1 MNILLV
7 DDNADYLQLLADMLY
22 ANGYTIHTASDGVE
36 ACDVLTSTDIDLIIS
51 DIKMPRLDGVKLHGF
66 ARQMEKHAQTK
77 FIFITAF
84 NEVYQNTLQLDPQID
99 IFLDK
104 STNIREIVQLVD
116 KLMFGK
122 FAGLW
127 N

>member
-7 DDNADYLQLLADMLY
+7 DDNADYVKLLGDMLY
-22 ANGYTIHTASDGVE
+22 ANGYSIHTASDGME
-36 ACDVLTSTDIDLIIS
+36 GCEILSSTEIDLIIS
-51 DIKMPRLDGVKLHGF
+51 DIKMPRLDGIKLHGF
-66 ARQMEKHAQTK
+66 ARNQERRARTK
-77 FIFITAF
+77 FVFITAF
-84 NEVYQNTLQLDPQID
+84 PDSYKNTIQLDPDVD
-99 IFLDK
+99 IFLER
-104 STNIREIVQLVD
+104 STSIKEILHLVD